1 LKVLLI
7 TFSFPPIG
15 GVGVLRALSLARY
28 LPLHEIEVT
37 VLTAKNA
44 PAVSVDPLLLQQLPA
59 GVDVQSTWTLDLP
72 FRLRKA
78 VKKFVSKRGA
88 GAAPGAAPTQNA
100 KKQPLLRR
108 LIADLLLPDPQIGWL
123 PFAFPRAVKLIRAR
137 KIDLVLITVP
147 PFSAARLVTKLR
159 HRFPS
164 LPIVIDFRD
173 EWLTSTINLV
183 SFNRSERAK
192 HVAQTVESEA
202 VRDATAVVAVTRAA
216 QRELRERY
224 PSQSAEK
231 FYCVPNGFQNEPPT
245 ASHVTPLTENG
256 RVIVTFLGSVY
267 GSTDPSTFVAAVHA
281 MPAALRARILFR
293 FVGHVETAAS
303 RAKLLSLG
311 ETVELKGFMPQ
322 AEALRA
328 IDDTTYLLLISHDP
342 INISAKLY
350 DYLGGA
356 KPILAAVRPE
366 GDIRRLIEETRAGWW
381 ADSEDVPAMTQL
393 FVDAVENAPRL
404 EEIFQPDLGL
414 IATYHRAPLAEKYAE
429 LLHSLAGERR

>member
-1 LKVLLI
+1 MKVLLI

-28 LPLHEIEVT
+28 LPSHDIEVT

-59 GVDVQSTWTLDLP
+59 GVDVERTWTLDLP

-88 GAAPGAAPTQNA
+88 GAPVAASTPSA

-123 PFAFPRAVKLIRAR
+123 PFAFPKAVKLIRAR

-147 PFSAARLVTKLR
+147 PFSAARLVTKMR
-159 HRFPS
+159 RRFPA

-192 HVAQTVESEA
+192 RVAQTVESEA

-216 QRELRERY
+216 QRELRKRY
-224 PSQSAEK
+224 PDQSAEK
-231 FYCVPNGFQNEPPT
+231 FHCVPNGFQSEPPT
-245 ASHVTPLTENG
+245 ASRVTTIAENG

-281 MPAALRARILFR
+281 MPAALRSRILFR
-293 FVGHVETAAS
+293 FIGHVETAAS
-303 RAKLLSLG
+303 RASLLSLG

-342 INISAKLY
+342 INVSAKLY

-356 KPILAAVRPE
+356 KPILAAVKPE
-366 GDIRRLIEETRAGWW
+366 GDIRRLLEETRSGWW

-393 FVDAVENAPRL
+393 FVDAVDNAPRL
-404 EEIFQPDLGL
+404 AEIFQPNLGV
-414 IATYHRAPLAEKYAE
+414 IAGFHRAPLAEKYAE